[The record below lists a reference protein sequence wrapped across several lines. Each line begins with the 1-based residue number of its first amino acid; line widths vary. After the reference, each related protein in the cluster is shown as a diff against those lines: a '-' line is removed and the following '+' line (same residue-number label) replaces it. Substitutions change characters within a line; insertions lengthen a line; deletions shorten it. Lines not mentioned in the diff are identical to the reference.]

1 MEAASEAP
9 SGPQTIQNVWDEWY
23 LNRPFL
29 LEVFVLSNVAFL
41 IVDVYV
47 AHAFNDFAHWA
58 EWIPIYFAG
67 AGTVALLVSVT
78 QEYRRQTHQARW
90 IGYVIGWASI
100 VVGVAGLVWHLE
112 GWFFESVTLLSLTYS
127 APFVA
132 PLSFAGLGCL
142 LLLNRMEDPSRP
154 AWGQWVVFLAL
165 GGFVGNFALSLIDHA
180 QNAFFYSTEWIP
192 VVVSALGV
200 GILSALVLRRP
211 TRTVIRVAFAGMALQ
226 VLTGLLGLVLHLIP
240 LFTETAA
247 QVGLWDAVRY
257 GPPVFAPLL
266 FVDLAAL
273 ATLGLWDLHAKLDRP
288 TQESPISAESG

>member
-1 MEAASEAP
+1 METTEATPISDVFASWRDVLA
-9 SGPQTIQNVWDEWY
+9 S
-23 LNRPFL
+23 RPFL
-29 LEVFVLSNVAFL
+29 LELFVLSNVAFL

-67 AGTVALLVSVT
+67 AGTIALLVAVV
-78 QEYRRQTHQARW
+78 QEYRRQTQQSRW
-90 IGYVIGWASI
+90 IGYVVGWVSI
-100 VVGVAGLVWHLE
+100 IVGVAGLVWHLE

-132 PLSFAGLGCL
+132 PLSFTGLGCL
-142 LLLNRMEDPSRP
+142 LLLNRMEDPERP

-180 QNAFFYSTEWIP
+180 QNAFFYWTEWIP
-192 VVVSALGV
+192 VVVSAMAV
-200 GILSALVLRRP
+200 GILTAVLLRVPTRLVLY
-211 TRTVIRVAFAGMALQ
+211 IAFAVLGLQ
-226 VLTGLLGLVLHLIP
+226 VLVGLLGLALHLAP
-240 LFTETAA
+240 LLSGDAAET
-247 QVGLWDAVRY
+247 GLWDALRY

-273 ATLGLWDLHAKLDRP
+273 AALGVWDLYAKIDL
-288 TQESPISAESG
+288 IASAPQ